1 MQQELL
7 FATQTQG
14 PRLSEQTESRLINL
28 LACLIREATMIEK
41 KKINQ
46 EKTMTNHQIKPQHL
60 KCNVPNYLRLIVST

>member
-41 KKINQ
+41 KDQPGEDHDKPSNQ
-46 EKTMTNHQIKPQHL
+46 TPA
-60 KCNVPNYLRLIVST
+60 P